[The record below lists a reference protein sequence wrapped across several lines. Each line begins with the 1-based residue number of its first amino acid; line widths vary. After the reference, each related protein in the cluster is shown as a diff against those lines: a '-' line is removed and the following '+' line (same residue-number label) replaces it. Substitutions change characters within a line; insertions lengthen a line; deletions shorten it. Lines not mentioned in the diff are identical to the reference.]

1 MSDSDAP
8 VRPPQVSLAA
18 WSMIIGGVFGV
29 IGAFDQMGKL
39 RSVETRERL
48 TELVESATMKE
59 LGVSVEGMQTL
70 THIALLLTG
79 GIAAA
84 ATILGVYVLQRH
96 HGARIAITILAVPL
110 FLAAP
115 LGGGF
120 WAAVICMAALFLW
133 TTPARAWFAGR
144 PVALAGNNH
153 SRAHR
158 LESRWDD
165 DSAQPGSSPQPGA
178 PAEPPADSAP
188 SSSPPPASEQA
199 QPSHARPQPMVGWG
213 QPQVSAAPPTAP
225 GQHLH
230 PFPVAPIPPVRR
242 PATVAVAALLA
253 IVGSVVTIFGFASML
268 LLLALDR
275 AGFDALLI
283 EVLESVP
290 QLRRD
295 LGASQ
300 EQFVNLMATAM
311 AVMGIAA
318 VLVALFTIVVAVLTL
333 RGKSWAWIS
342 LIVLA
347 SGTVFA
353 GLLAFP
359 LGLLLSVAAAA
370 TAIMLVTPRVRAW
383 FAAQRFQ
390 RNYPPTQPPAAQPPE
405 HDHPHLW

>member
-48 TELVESATMKE
+48 TELVDSATMKE

-144 PVALAGNNH
+144 PVALAGPNN
-153 SRAHR
+153 SRSNR
-158 LESRWDD
+158 LESRWPDEPP
-165 DSAQPGSSPQPGA
+165 QPGPPDPPSADSEPHADAEPSPPALPGAQQSPQP
-178 PAEPPADSAP
+178 
-188 SSSPPPASEQA
+188 
-199 QPSHARPQPMVGWG
+199 RPQPMVGWG
-213 QPQVSAAPPTAP
+213 QPQVSAAPPSAP
-225 GQHLH
+225 GQHMR
-230 PFPVAPIPPVRR
+230 PFPTAGMAPVRR
-242 PATVAVAALLA
+242 PATVVVAAVLA
-253 IVGSVVTIFGFASML
+253 IVGSIVTMFGFASVML
-268 LLLALDR
+268 LLLLDR
-275 AGFDALLI
+275 PGFDELVI

-290 QLRRD
+290 QLQRD

-300 EQFVNLMATAM
+300 EQFLSLMATGM
-311 AVMGIAA
+311 AVLSIVAI
-318 VLVALFTIVVAVLTL
+318 LVALFTIIVAVLTM
-333 RGKSWAWIS
+333 RGKSWAWIT

-353 GLLAFP
+353 ALLAFP
-359 LGLLLSVAAAA
+359 LGLLLSAAAAA

-383 FAAQRFQ
+383 FAAQRSN
-390 RNYPPTQPPAAQPPE
+390 RPPPPTQPPAAQP
-405 HDHPHLW
+405 HQQDHPHLW